1 MEGWANI
8 MQYIQN
14 TSGLIYGIYA
24 LLIVLICEFVLLNMT
39 MAILKYKYSQVKG
52 NAIEEEEEEK
62 DEYEPEFL
70 KKIGIYSNISA
81 LHQPSPFSRTNEA
94 HRKRVGCAMSF
105 PALTDNQPI
114 QLYDMVNYI
123 DAPRPS

>member
-52 NAIEEEEEEK
+52 NAI
-62 DEYEPEFL
+62 
-70 KKIGIYSNISA
+70 
-81 LHQPSPFSRTNEA
+81 
-94 HRKRVGCAMSF
+94 
-105 PALTDNQPI
+105 
-114 QLYDMVNYI
+114 
-123 DAPRPS
+123 